1 MAQQHTAN
9 LALSEMDL
17 DITERVVEAIDA
29 DGVVRELRVPVEVSV
44 ENGVV
49 TVSGVVRT
57 ETVRQ
62 RVLFA
67 AATTPG
73 VEKVID
79 RLVSDREIEEA
90 IAGRLASDSTLG
102 GRHIEITSYAG
113 QVTLVGRVDSEDE
126 RQQAISLALETPGVR
141 RVMDQLAVATP

>member
-1 MAQQHTAN
+1 MAEQHTAN